1 MQDYNTKQSAQF
13 RKDFIYCKQY
23 ISSYGSNY
31 NLATLLFTKN
41 VRESTIILYAFFRFI
56 DEVVDSPE
64 AGTSDEEIVNSLNK
78 IKKEWQDLIN
88 KDVNLDQAN
97 PILRATFFVF
107 ESNKIPFE
115 YSFGFIDSM
124 IMDTKIKRYE
134 NYEELEKYM
143 YGSASVVGYIM
154 THLVGYSSH
163 ESFVFAKYYGEAMQ
177 LTNFLRDI
185 EEDYVLRDRIYLP
198 RDLMKKYSVT
208 EEMIKNKNATIELKN
223 LIKDLDLKCQELYI
237 NGRQGFKFL
246 NSKNLKPIIIA
257 GDIYEYNLNILRRRG
272 YNPFGKRIRVSLLR
286 KILIIIKNYLLKWA
300 KNY

>member
-1 MQDYNTKQSAQF
+1 MQDYNTKQLAQF

-41 VRESTIILYAFFRFI
+41 VRENTIILYAFFRFI
-56 DEVVDSPE
+56 DEVVDSPS
-64 AGTSDEEIVNSLNK
+64 AGTSNEEIINSLNK
-78 IKKEWQDLIN
+78 IKKEWQDIIN
-88 KDVNLDQAN
+88 KDISLDNVN
-97 PILRATFFVF
+97 PVLRATFFVF

-115 YSFGFIDSM
+115 YSISFIDAM

-134 NYEELEKYM
+134 TYAELEKYM

-154 THLVGYSSH
+154 TYLVGYSSH
-163 ESFVFAKYYGEAMQ
+163 EAFTFAKYYGEAMQ

-198 RDLMKKYSVT
+198 LDLMRKYSVT
-208 EEMIKNKNATIELKN
+208 EEMIKEKNPTQEFKN
-223 LIKDLDLKCQELYI
+223 LIKELDLKSQELYT

-246 NSKNLKPIIIA
+246 NSKNLLPIIVA
-257 GDIYEYNLNILRRRG
+257 GDIYEYNLNILRRRN
-272 YNPFGKRIRVSLLR
+272 YNPFGRRIRVPFLR
-286 KILIIIKNYLLKWA
+286 KILIIIKNYLLKWT
-300 KNY
+300 KN